1 MKKRN
6 PDKRLFIVLFYGVAM
21 LLLIVSA
28 CSKTKGNSDDD
39 DHHNGGDTQDT
50 TFPVMRIDK
59 PLTDQVF
66 ISGDTITV
74 DAFITDNGLYRGKIK
89 IVNDAT
95 GLVVDEKSV
104 ETHFFT
110 SYNFVFRHK
119 SSVTV
124 ASNYTVT
131 VEYEDHGNNITT
143 QTRKIKVNP

>member
-1 MKKRN
+1 MKKRKADMRFKN
-6 PDKRLFIVLFYGVAM
+6 LMIYGLIIITVA
-21 LLLIVSA
+21 IIA
-28 CSKTKGNSDDD
+28 CSKTKGGSGND
-39 DHHNGGDTQDT
+39 DHHDGGDENDIS
-50 TFPVMRIDK
+50 FPVMRIDK
-59 PLTDQVF
+59 PLADQVF
-66 ISGDTITV
+66 VSGDTVTV

-89 IVNDAT
+89 IVNDAN

-110 SYNFVFRHK
+110 SYNFIFKHK
-119 SSVTV
+119 TSVTV

>member
-1 MKKRN
+1 MKRRKAER
-6 PDKRLFIVLFYGVAM
+6 KIIAEFLMVVALP
-21 LLLIVSA
+21 LLLFSS
-28 CSKTKGNSDDD
+28 CSKTKGSSDDD

-59 PLTDQVF
+59 PLNDQVF

-95 GLVVDEKSV
+95 GLIVDEKSV

-110 SYNFVFRHK
+110 SYNFVFKHK

-131 VEYEDHGNNITT
+131 VEYEDHGLNVTT
-143 QTRKIKVNP
+143 QSRKIKVNP

>member
-6 PDKRLFIVLFYGVAM
+6 RDNKLFVALLCGVAI

-28 CSKTKGNSDDD
+28 CSKTKGSSDDD

-50 TFPVMRIDK
+50 TYPVIRIDK
-59 PLTDQVF
+59 PLADQVF

-74 DAFITDNGLYRGKIK
+74 DEFITDNGLYHGKIK
-89 IVNDAT
+89 IVNDAN
-95 GLVVDEKSV
+95 GLIVDEKSV

-110 SYNFVFRHK
+110 SYNFVFKHK

-124 ASNYTVT
+124 VSNYTVT

>member
-6 PDKRLFIVLFYGVAM
+6 LSNKFFVVLLYGLAVLSIA
-21 LLLIVSA
+21 VSS
-28 CSKTKGNSDDD
+28 CSKTKGSSDD

-50 TFPVMRIDK
+50 TYPVVRIDK
-59 PLTDQVF
+59 PLVDQIF
-66 ISGDTITV
+66 TSGDTITV

-89 IVNDAT
+89 IVNDANS
-95 GLVVDEKSV
+95 LIVDEKSV

-110 SYNFVFRHK
+110 SYNFVFKHK

-124 ASNYTVT
+124 ASNYTIT

-143 QTRKIKVNP
+143 QSRKVKVNP